1 MVQPEN
7 DDADEPDAWDGMSSK
22 LLYLADNLATFRK
35 LVASDLDSDLV
46 RLSDQQKSDV
56 LFKMS
61 RGNKSGMRDDSA
73 DVETLRVKT
82 KALEKKVE
90 EGINLAQEHHLLA
103 CHWEEACLNQQRR
116 SEDLERRLEKTEEE
130 LEMYKEKVSKLE
142 KDRDCHNERL
152 CCYLKRSA
160 DALSSEMFFTHWR
173 KQAGLGYVDE
183 KRRPKVIEEVRTNL
197 NSSLAENT
205 RLVSRFK
212 DLAERRL
219 VVAQNWINPAG
230 SESFLGL
237 VFRAW
242 QNARF
247 WIKEDRNNWMNAVSL
262 RWHIKQNAWAE
273 KLVEKLEDDT
283 INAMADA
290 SATQFALEMERQRF
304 RESLEMSQEDMEEF
318 RHMRLLAKEKFK
330 AELIAREKRLRE
342 ISDGE
347 ITTLRQEREDLME
360 QVDDLQDTLYTDNE
374 NGTGHANQFPVCR
387 RSEGTRCIDCSRRI
401 VFQQPDG
408 ANKIQTFVGIKGK
421 SRDVAIDDFVRNIV
435 GPYQASLF
443 TRGKP
448 PRRR

>member
-130 LEMYKEKVSKLE
+130 LEMYKEKVAKLE

-152 CCYLKRSA
+152 HCYLKRSA

-197 NSSLAENT
+197 NSSRAENT
-205 RLVSRFK
+205 RLVTRFK
-212 DLAERRL
+212 DMAERRL

-230 SESFLGL
+230 SDRFLGL

-247 WIKEDRNNWMNAVSL
+247 WIKDDRNNWMNAVSL